1 MSDESPPPYSA
12 VAATPL
18 VEWVPVLEP
27 PTFDTT
33 RPNRTPVTES
43 PEIGLP
49 FSHSE
54 PFAAK
59 IRALVSEGQ
68 TLDSRFKDVR
78 DVTSAGAK
86 FEYQE
91 PALILSQRFEALVWE
106 SRNIAGIALVA
117 VKDFN
122 EVILDFLSEEDAV
135 VQDRLKELTN
145 ASKFL
150 QRERGSAANH
160 KSSFD
165 ALVKELEDF
174 HQTIHS
180 ELGAI
185 SKRRRQS
192 YSRGKESRAARLS
205 RKSRPL
211 YTVPRSEPL
220 CGLSTVTASLGA
232 VSKTCMDY
240 TLKFERM
247 DRRGLSSF
255 VRRQPSTR
263 STDRGRN
270 PRRSAYRTPQSAN
283 VPVPLP
289 NVPSRQPSLA
299 LWMHSC
305 VICAQFVSRLDVF
318 DTVFVELARA
328 QDIFILYLKDGQ
340 SVANQGYRLE
350 INRLRRHLPS
360 VCNALDTYSKARLS

>member
-33 RPNRTPVTES
+33 RKNRIPVAES

-49 FSHSE
+49 FNHSDL
-54 PFAAK
+54 FAAK

-78 DVTSAGAK
+78 DVASACAK

-117 VKDFN
+117 AKDFN

-150 QRERGSAANH
+150 QRERGSAANQ

-165 ALVKELEDF
+165 ALIKELEDF

-192 YSRGKESRAARLS
+192 YSSGKESRAARLS

-232 VSKTCMDY
+232 VSKSCMDY

-247 DRRGLSSF
+247 AEEAFLPLCGVSLPLEAQTEGATPAAAPPNPPERKRFCPSAERSESAALPRLVDAL
-255 VRRQPSTR
+255 VRDLR
-263 STDRGRN
+263 
-270 PRRSAYRTPQSAN
+270 A
-283 VPVPLP
+283 
-289 NVPSRQPSLA
+289 
-299 LWMHSC
+299 
-305 VICAQFVSRLDVF
+305 FVSRLDVF

>member
-12 VAATPL
+12 VVATPL

-33 RPNRTPVTES
+33 RQNRTPVTES

-78 DVTSAGAK
+78 DVASAGAK

-117 VKDFN
+117 VKGDCLFRAYFRREIRPTPWNVDFN

-165 ALVKELEDF
+165 ALIKELEDF
-174 HQTIHS
+174 HQMIHS

-185 SKRRRQS
+185 PKRRRQS
-192 YSRGKESRAARLS
+192 YSRGKESKAARSSRYDMAPLLLLASIDADTNHS

-211 YTVPRSEPL
+211 YTVLRSEPL

-232 VSKTCMDY
+232 VSKTFMDY

-247 DRRGLSSF
+247 TEEAFLPLCGVSPPPEA
-255 VRRQPSTR
+255 QTE
-263 STDRGRN
+263 GAN
-270 PRRSAYRTPQSAN
+270 PAAALPNPQSAN
-283 VPVPLP
+283 ASVPLS

-305 VICAQFVSRLDVF
+305 AICARL
-318 DTVFVELARA
+318 
-328 QDIFILYLKDGQ
+328 
-340 SVANQGYRLE
+340 
-350 INRLRRHLPS
+350 
-360 VCNALDTYSKARLS
+360 

>member
-12 VAATPL
+12 VVATPL
-18 VEWVPVLEP
+18 VH
-27 PTFDTT
+27 
-33 RPNRTPVTES
+33 TPVTES

-78 DVTSAGAK
+78 DVASAGAK
-86 FEYQE
+86 FECQE

-106 SRNIAGIALVA
+106 SRNIASIALVA

-122 EVILDFLSEEDAV
+122 EVILDFLSEEDAAV
-135 VQDRLKELTN
+135 RDRLKELTN

-150 QRERGSAANH
+150 QRERRSAANH

-165 ALVKELEDF
+165 ALTKELEDF
-174 HQTIHS
+174 HQMIHS
-180 ELGAI
+180 ELGTI
-185 SKRRRQS
+185 PKRRRQS
-192 YSRGKESRAARLS
+192 YSRGKESRALGPS
-205 RKSRPL
+205 RKSRPP
-211 YTVPRSEPL
+211 YTVSRSEPL
-220 CGLSTVTASLGA
+220 CGLSTITASLGA
-232 VSKTCMDY
+232 VSKTFMDY

-247 DRRGLSSF
+247 TEEALLPLCGVS
-255 VRRQPSTR
+255 PSPEAQTEGAAPAAALPSPPERKRLCPSVECSELAALPR
-263 STDRGRN
+263 SVD
-270 PRRSAYRTPQSAN
+270 
-283 VPVPLP
+283 
-289 NVPSRQPSLA
+289 A
-299 LWMHSC
+299 LMRDLR
-305 VICAQFVSRLDVF
+305 AFVSRLDVF
-318 DTVFVELARA
+318 DTVFGELARA